1 MKEVF
6 LSYDEGNHTPLQT
19 QGEEDKDGTDK
30 NPSHFYYRAFDFSY
44 HFRRVPFGGFR
55 YGYGLLLPDFRESF
69 GLSASAL
76 GVISSLTFI
85 TFLVGALA
93 VIIFIS
99 KSGARFMILGGILTA
114 STGLLVAA
122 LTNSWP
128 VFAVACLI
136 AGFSPGLTWT
146 SFSES
151 VSENVRQHIQKRTLS
166 IISTGSTVGLIF
178 ISFLYILLDGEWRWI
193 WGGGG
198 AIGYLLFLW
207 AYKSV
212 PSRQRKGGGTAIK
225 MRDLQPLFTKAS
237 LPFYLASFLF
247 GLTESTYWT
256 YAADFVTE
264 NFTVPDANAILF
276 LVAGAGG
283 IAGLFGGELIS
294 RLGMRKS
301 FTATI
306 FFYSLS
312 ITVLCFSE
320 GWPVVLISAF
330 VFGASFMLYA
340 AYLPI
345 WSARVFPKI
354 PAQGFSIC
362 VIILNVGAIMG
373 PAVFGWML
381 TFAAYKLIFLV
392 TGVLALSKLLV
403 LPLRNQDFRG
413 DFSS

>member
-1 MKEVF
+1 MERTKIPPISIIG
-6 LSYDEGNHTPLQT
+6 LLTL
-19 QGEEDKDGTDK
+19 
-30 NPSHFYYRAFDFSY
+30 AII
-44 HFRRVPFGGFR
+44 FGGFR

-151 VSENVRQHIQKRTLS
+151 VSENVKQSVQKRTLS
-166 IISTGSTVGLIF
+166 FISTGSAIGLVLL
-178 ISFLYILLDGEWRWI
+178 SLLYILLSGEWRWT
-193 WGGGG
+193 WGG
-198 AIGYLLFLW
+198 AAVVGYLLFLW

-212 PSRQRKGGGTAIK
+212 PYQRREGRKTAIK
-225 MRDLQPLFTKAS
+225 MEDLRPLFTKAS
-237 LPFYLASFLF
+237 VPFYLASFLF
-247 GLTESTYWT
+247 GVTESTYWT
-256 YAADFVTE
+256 YSADFVTE

-276 LVAGAGG
+276 LGAGAGG
-283 IAGLFGGELIS
+283 IAGIWGGDMVS

-301 FTATI
+301 FIVTI

-312 ITVLCFSE
+312 ITVLYFSE
-320 GWPVVLISAF
+320 GWPVVLTSAF

-373 PAVFGWML
+373 PAAFGC
-381 TFAAYKLIFLV
+381 
-392 TGVLALSKLLV
+392 
-403 LPLRNQDFRG
+403 
-413 DFSS
+413 